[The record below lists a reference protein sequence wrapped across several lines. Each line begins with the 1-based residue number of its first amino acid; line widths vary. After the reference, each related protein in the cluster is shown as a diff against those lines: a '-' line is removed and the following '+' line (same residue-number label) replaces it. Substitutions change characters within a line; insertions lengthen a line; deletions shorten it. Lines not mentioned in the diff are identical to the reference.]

1 MNATIERI
9 EKQQIQKSIP
19 PFNIGDTVQVFVKVI
34 EGDRERTQVFEG
46 NVIAR
51 RGRNTRET
59 ITVRKISYGV
69 GVERIFPIYSPS
81 VQDIKVI
88 RQGRVRRAK
97 LYYLREKKGRN
108 MRIEEKETFERP
120 GAAAA
125 KTAAVSG
132 TTAGTINGTT
142 GEG

>member
-1 MNATIERI
+1 MNTIERI
-9 EKQQIQKSIP
+9 EKQMIQKSIP
-19 PFNIGDTVQVFVKVI
+19 SFSIGDTVQVSVKVI
-34 EGDRERTQVFEG
+34 EGDRERAQVFEG
-46 NVIAR
+46 HVIAR

-69 GVERIFPIYSPS
+69 GVERIFPIYSPF

-108 MRIEEKETFERP
+108 MRIEEKETMMKGA
-120 GAAAA
+120 GAAET
-125 KTAAVSG
+125 KTS
-132 TTAGTINGTT
+132 TT

>member
-59 ITVRKISYGV
+59 ITVRKIAYGV
-69 GVERIFPIYSPS
+69 GVERIFPIYSPF

-108 MRIEEKETFERP
+108 MRIEEKETFGRA
-120 GAAAA
+120 GAA
-125 KTAAVSG
+125 KAVTG
-132 TTAGTINGTT
+132 TKAGTT

>member
-1 MNATIERI
+1 MNSIERI
-9 EKQQIQKSIP
+9 ERQQIKREIL
-19 PFNIGDTVQVFVKVI
+19 PFNVGDTVQVLVKVI

-59 ITVRKISYGV
+59 ITVRKVSYGV
-69 GVERIFPIYSPS
+69 GVERIFPVYSPF

-88 RQGRVRRAK
+88 RKGRVRRAK
-97 LYYLREKKGRN
+97 LYYLRKKKGRA
-108 MRIEEKETFERP
+108 MRIEEKEQVMKE
-120 GAAAA
+120 
-125 KTAAVSG
+125 G
-132 TTAGTINGTT
+132 TVQNEPVT

>member
-1 MNATIERI
+1 MNTIERI
-9 EKQQIQKSIP
+9 EKQMAQKDIP

-51 RGRNTRET
+51 RGRNNRET

-69 GVERIFPIYSPS
+69 GVERIFPVCSPS
-81 VQDIKVI
+81 VQNIKVM

-97 LYYLREKKGRN
+97 LYYLREKKGRT
-108 MRIEEKETFERP
+108 MRIEEKETAMK
-120 GAAAA
+120 G
-125 KTAAVSG
+125 KVSE
-132 TTAGTINGTT
+132 TKANIA

>member
-1 MNATIERI
+1 MNPIERV
-9 EKQQIQKSIP
+9 ERQQIQKSIP
-19 PFNIGDTVQVFVKVI
+19 PFNVGDTVQVFVKVV

-59 ITVRKISYGV
+59 VTVRKISYGV

-88 RQGRVRRAK
+88 RKGRVRRAK
-97 LYYLREKKGRN
+97 LYYLRKKKGRET
-108 MRIEEKETFERP
+108 RIEEKETVMKEV
-120 GAAAA
+120 AAGQNE
-125 KTAAVSG
+125 AV
-132 TTAGTINGTT
+132 TD
-142 GEG
+142 EG

>member
-51 RGRNTRET
+51 RGRNNRET
-59 ITVRKISYGV
+59 ITVRKIAYGV
-69 GVERIFPIYSPS
+69 GVERIFPIYSPF

-97 LYYLREKKGRN
+97 LYYLRGKKGRD
-108 MRIEEKETFERP
+108 MRIEEKETFGRA
-120 GAAAA
+120 GAGAA
-125 KTAAVSG
+125 KTAAETG
-132 TTAGTINGTT
+132 TKAGTT

>member
-9 EKQQIQKSIP
+9 EKQQIQKTIP

-51 RGRNTRET
+51 RGRSIRET
-59 ITVRKISYGV
+59 ITVRKIAYGV

-108 MRIEEKETFERP
+108 MRIEEKETFRRA
-120 GAAAA
+120 GAAE
-125 KTAAVSG
+125 
-132 TTAGTINGTT
+132 TTTKAGIT

>member
-34 EGDRERTQVFEG
+34 EGDRVRTQVFEG

-59 ITVRKISYGV
+59 ITVRKIAYGV
-69 GVERIFPIYSPS
+69 GVERIFPIYSPF

-97 LYYLREKKGRN
+97 LYYLRGKKGRN
-108 MRIEEKETFERP
+108 MRIEEKETFGRE

-125 KTAAVSG
+125 KTVTETKA
-132 TTAGTINGTT
+132 GTT

>member
-1 MNATIERI
+1 MNTIERI
-9 EKQQIQKSIP
+9 EKQMAQKDIP

-51 RGRNTRET
+51 RGRNNRET

-69 GVERIFPIYSPS
+69 GVERIFPVCSPS
-81 VQDIKVI
+81 VQDIKVM

-97 LYYLREKKGRN
+97 LYYLRGKKGRT
-108 MRIEEKETFERP
+108 MRIEEKETAMKR
-120 GAAAA
+120 
-125 KTAAVSG
+125 KVSE
-132 TTAGTINGTT
+132 TKANIA

>member
-1 MNATIERI
+1 MNPIERV
-9 EKQQIQKSIP
+9 ERQQIQKSIP
-19 PFNIGDTVQVFVKVI
+19 PFNVGDTVQVFVKVV

-59 ITVRKISYGV
+59 VTVRKVSYGV

-88 RQGRVRRAK
+88 RRGRVRRAK
-97 LYYLREKKGRN
+97 LYYLRKKKGRET
-108 MRIEEKETFERP
+108 RIEEKETVMKEV
-120 GAAAA
+120 AAGQNE
-125 KTAAVSG
+125 AV
-132 TTAGTINGTT
+132 TD
-142 GEG
+142 EG